1 MAELEKLADD
11 LLTQPW
17 ISVRIGDSP
26 FLLKATFSDTAYKL
40 MLWDHNSVWWEEMN
54 SEDLKERAQELN
66 KRLKAPVTAFCRYL
80 REAVGPLLRGG
91 GGDPLPGFI
100 CERARNLLSISLRS
114 ELSGVPFYWTF
125 RCIEAPM
132 GMVSHHMICPL
143 LNMMQALHRQTLDL
157 MMLLERKDAEILDY
171 KENGATLSRDRLE
184 TETFNAEEF
193 KDRFFAECLSEAI
206 STQDGRVFNSEL
218 QNLYTMIAAAKGKR
232 KRGQDSGEQDDGNPQ
247 SSLGDE
253 QNVTSAETKEDDVT
267 LTPEGTSKVKNQ
279 APNSLRTSAAARNS
293 VLSTAKQKKKKSKG
307 IFS

>member
-1 MAELEKLADD
+1 
-11 LLTQPW
+11 
-17 ISVRIGDSP
+17 
-26 FLLKATFSDTAYKL
+26 
-40 MLWDHNSVWWEEMN
+40 MN

-66 KRLKAPVTAFCRYL
+66 KRLKAPVAAFCRYL

-91 GGDPLPGFI
+91 GGDPLPGFN

-125 RCIEAPM
+125 RCTEAPM

-171 KENGATLSRDRLE
+171 KENGAMLSRDRLE

-206 STQDGRVFNSEL
+206 STQDGSVFNSEL
-218 QNLYTMIAAAKGKR
+218 QNLYTTIAAAKGKR
-232 KRGQDSGEQDDGNPQ
+232 KRGQDSGTQQ
-247 SSLGDE
+247 SSHF
-253 QNVTSAETKEDDVT
+253 SSCKKFCSFHCKAEEKE
-267 LTPEGTSKVKNQ
+267 KQ
-279 APNSLRTSAAARNS
+279 RN
-293 VLSTAKQKKKKSKG
+293 
-307 IFS
+307 F

>member
-193 KDRFFAECLSEAI
+193 KDRFFAEMVYSILI
-206 STQDGRVFNSEL
+206 SP
-218 QNLYTMIAAAKGKR
+218 R
-232 KRGQDSGEQDDGNPQ
+232 KLPVTLDSGLMVCN
-247 SSLGDE
+247 LFC
-253 QNVTSAETKEDDVT
+253 
-267 LTPEGTSKVKNQ
+267 
-279 APNSLRTSAAARNS
+279 
-293 VLSTAKQKKKKSKG
+293 TAKEAKELEDRFHKFTPQHPLLA
-307 IFS
+307 

>member
-1 MAELEKLADD
+1 MAEVEKLADD

-17 ISVRIGDSP
+17 LSVRIGDSP

-54 SEDLKERAQELN
+54 SDDLKQRAQELN
-66 KRLKAPVTAFCRYL
+66 KRLKAPVSAFCRYL

-91 GGDPLPGFI
+91 GRDPLPGFV
-100 CERARNLLSISLRS
+100 CERAQNLLSISLRS

-125 RCIEAPM
+125 RCTEAPM
-132 GMVSHHMICPL
+132 SMVSHHMICPL
-143 LNMMQALHRQTLDL
+143 LNIMQALHRQTRDL
-157 MMLLERKDAEILDY
+157 MLLLERKDAEILDY

-184 TETFNAEEF
+184 TETFNEEEF

-218 QNLYTMIAAAKGKR
+218 QTLYTMVTAAKGKR
-232 KRGQDSGEQDDGNPQ
+232 KREQDSEGEDGKNPQ
-247 SSLGDE
+247 SSLGE
-253 QNVTSAETKEDDVT
+253 VQNITSAETKQEVVT
-267 LTPEGTSKVKNQ
+267 PNPEGSSKVKKQ
-279 APNSLRTSAAARNS
+279 ASNSLRTSAARRNF
-293 VLSTAKQKKKKSKG
+293 VLSTTKQKKKKSKG